1 MNIAILCYHKIGGSG
16 IVAYEIGRAMAED
29 KGHTVHFMGLE
40 PPFRLKEDDS
50 DNMRFHRVNVKEYPV
65 FDFQPYSLALASQL
79 STLIKRACIDVIHSH
94 YALPHAV
101 SALLARDISGKKKL
115 KCVTTLHGTDITVV
129 GAHPSMM
136 DITRYAIE
144 KSDVVTA
151 VSNSLVRDSETK
163 LGITPGKIKTVYNFI
178 NPKFFNP
185 SMRPPDCLERRG
197 KVALLHISN
206 LRAVK
211 RPLDVITIFFK
222 IFEAMGGTCNG
233 MPLQLHVV
241 GEGPLQYEMINL
253 AEKLGI
259 EDHVKF
265 LGVRGDIGRVIACS
279 NLMLLPSREESFGL
293 VALESM
299 ACGIP
304 VVASSVGGLPEVIE
318 DGRSGLLFPV
328 GDTDAAAEK
337 AVKLLSDR
345 PLYDSM
351 KKEAQKTAMEKF
363 DMNKI
368 VDQYEA
374 LYMDE

>member
-1 MNIAILCYHKIGGSG
+1 MNIAMLCYHKIGGSG

-40 PPFRLKEDDS
+40 PPFRLKDDDS
-50 DNMRFHRVNVKEYPV
+50 DNMRFHKVNVKEYPV

-79 STLIKRACIDVIHSH
+79 SNLIKRACIDVIHSH

-101 SALLARDISGKKKL
+101 SALLARDISGKKGL

-136 DITRYAIE
+136 DITRFAIE

-151 VSNSLVRDSETK
+151 VSDSLVRDTETK

-185 SMRPPDCLERRG
+185 SMRPKDCLERRG
-197 KVALLHISN
+197 KIVLLHISN

-211 RPLDVITIFFK
+211 RPLDVIAIFHK
-222 IFEAMGGTCNG
+222 IFESMGGTCNG
-233 MPLQLHVV
+233 MPLSLHVV
-241 GEGPLQYEMINL
+241 GEGPMQYEMINRV
-253 AEKLGI
+253 EELGI

-279 NLMLLPSREESFGL
+279 DLMLLASREESFGL

-299 ACGIP
+299 SCGIP

-318 DGRSGLLFPV
+318 DGRSGLLFPM
-328 GDTDAAAEK
+328 GDTDTAAEK
-337 AVKLLSDR
+337 AVKLLSDQS
-345 PLYDSM
+345 LYDSM
-351 KKEAQKTAMEKF
+351 KKESQKKATEKF

-374 LYMDE
+374 LYMD